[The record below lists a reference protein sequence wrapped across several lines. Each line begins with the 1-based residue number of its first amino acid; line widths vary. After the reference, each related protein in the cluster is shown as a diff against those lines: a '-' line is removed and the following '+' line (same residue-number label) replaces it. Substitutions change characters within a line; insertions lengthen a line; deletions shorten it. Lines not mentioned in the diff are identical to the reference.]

1 MSLLPI
7 FLKLDGRPGLLVGA
21 GSVALDKLG
30 SLLKTGLRLRVVAP
44 EAKAEVR
51 RLAAEGRLEWVQRPF
66 QLSDL
71 DGNYLVIAATNSAA
85 VNSAVYQGAVER
97 GILCNSVD
105 DIPNCDFFFG
115 SVVSRGELQIAISTA
130 GESPAVAQRLRRE
143 IDEQLPED
151 LGPWLENLG
160 RLRREVLA
168 AHPRTEARR
177 LLLHQLA
184 QRPVCESASC
194 PSRQIALAPIDK
206 QNANSRGKV
215 HLVGAGP
222 GDPDLLT
229 VKALRLIQSADV
241 LLHDDLVPNAILD
254 LARSGCEVV
263 NVGKRCG
270 VKNVTQEEINALMAE
285 HARAHRRV
293 VRLKSGDPLIFG
305 RASEEIAALS
315 LIARRRRRS
324 FSRPATTRCRTINR
338 HCRIG
343 RTRRASST
351 CRDGICACWRLSGCR
366 KASRPISPAPSSPA
380 PPSQA
385 SRSTAPRSAPSAML
399 HRPTRPAC

>member
-1 MSLLPI
+1 M
-7 FLKLDGRPGLLVGA
+7 DARPA
-21 GSVALDKLG
+21 GWRRLCG
-30 SLLKTGLRLRVVAP
+30 TGQARQPTQNRTAP
-44 EAKAEVR
+44 SRRCARGEGGGR

-105 DIPNCDFFFG
+105 DIP
-115 SVVSRGELQIAISTA
+115 IAISSSVRWLAAASFKSPYPQPARALPSHSAYA
-130 GESPAVAQRLRRE
+130 GKSTSSCPR
-143 IDEQLPED
+143 IW
-151 LGPWLENLG
+151 PWLENLG

-222 GDPDLLT
+222 
-229 VKALRLIQSADV
+229 
-241 LLHDDLVPNAILD
+241 AIRTCSPSRHC
-254 LARSGCEVV
+254 ASS
-263 NVGKRCG
+263 
-270 VKNVTQEEINALMAE
+270 
-285 HARAHRRV
+285 RAPTSFSTTILSECNSRPGP
-293 VRLKSGDPLIFG
+293 VRL
-305 RASEEIAALS
+305 
-315 LIARRRRRS
+315 
-324 FSRPATTRCRTINR
+324 
-338 HCRIG
+338 
-343 RTRRASST
+343 
-351 CRDGICACWRLSGCR
+351 
-366 KASRPISPAPSSPA
+366 
-380 PPSQA
+380 
-385 SRSTAPRSAPSAML
+385 
-399 HRPTRPAC
+399 